1 MKKKLMTFLLCGM
14 TAILLTA
21 CGSSNEGNS
30 SEDKVYLEDSQIQQL
45 FTDPDQFKGKYAK
58 LSGVLLANPET
69 GSDGFMALQVFYDVK
84 NYDQNF
90 IVYTNNADSSLKS
103 GDYVKVD
110 GKVQGKF
117 NGENA
122 FGGNI
127 SAPAIENASVTKST
141 YMDVVATT
149 TATIE
154 PNVSSEQ
161 HNVIVSV
168 DKVEYSDI
176 ETRVYMTI
184 KNDSSEDVDAGVY
197 DIKMIMNGQQI
208 GIDNNSQSSYDGNY
222 PELNSHVAA
231 NASTSG
237 ILVFPTIEQHK
248 DFQISVPDVYS
259 SNYELEFDTY
269 TLNISAQ

>member
-69 GSDGFMALQVFYDVK
+69 GSDGSMALQVFYDAK

-110 GKVQGKF
+110 GKVHGKF

-141 YMDVVATT
+141 YMDVVAPT

-161 HNVIVSV
+161 YDITVSV
-168 DKVEYSDI
+168 DKVEYSDV

-184 KNDSSEDVDAGVY
+184 KNDSSESVSADVYG
-197 DIKMIMNGQQI
+197 IKLIMDGQQVAQ
-208 GIDNNSQSSYDGNY
+208 DSNSTSSIDGNY
-222 PELNSHVAA
+222 AELNYDITAG
-231 NASTSG
+231 ASSSG
-237 ILVFPTIEQHK
+237 ILVFPTIEQKK
-248 DFQISVPDVYS
+248 DFQVIVSNVISD
-259 SNYELEFDTY
+259 NYELDFDNY
-269 TLNISAQ
+269 TLNVSTQ